1 MAVRSAIRSI
11 EDYLRGILP
20 SSAVVVSEP
29 DAVPLG
35 LRLTAAVYA
44 DGFTAYRRGRVY
56 SVVVRIESPKNMPEP
71 TEAQIELVLGIA
83 ELLTDHVTDAG
94 ADDMIIYWGG
104 GGIEVDRLEL
114 EAGVALSINLP
125 LCTQYPVR

>member
-35 LRLTAAVYA
+35 LRLTAAVYV

-56 SVVVRIESPKNMPEP
+56 SVVVRIVSPKNLPEP
-71 TEAQIELVLGIA
+71 TEAQIEQVLGIA
-83 ELLTDHVTDAG
+83 ELLTDHLTLVG
-94 ADDMIIYWGG
+94 ADDMIIYWGA
-104 GGIEVDRLEL
+104 GGIQVDRLEL
-114 EAGVALSINLP
+114 DEGVAATISLP
-125 LCTQYPVR
+125 YALNIL